1 MTPEGRSGAVPVHSL
16 MAREKAG
23 ADCPKSLYLLSTSQ
37 DNTVPQAYE
46 LAVVQPR
53 DRQVG
58 QLGREGDWSKYKI
71 GQRVFVCYARAPPL
85 NS

>member
-1 MTPEGRSGAVPVHSL
+1 MPVHSL

-58 QLGREGDWSKYKI
+58 RLDRQEGWSRQQS
-71 GQRVFVCYARAPPL
+71 GLCYPH
-85 NS
+85 